1 MIDVDAVVSDERW
14 EALGDAEEL
23 ARRAVDAVVAV
34 GALAASDEFE
44 VTVAFTDDKSV
55 QALNRQWRGKDQ
67 PTNVLSFP
75 APATGAP
82 GPRFLGDVVL
92 AFETVSREAADE
104 RKPLGDHVL
113 HLLVHGILHL
123 RGYAHETDEEAAAME
138 SLEVKALAAL
148 GVADPYRDAAA

>member
-1 MIDVDAVVSDERW
+1 VIEVDTVVSDERW
-14 EALGDAEEL
+14 EVLGDAEEL

-34 GALAASDEFE
+34 GALAASEEFE
-44 VTVAFTDDKSV
+44 VTVAFVGDESV

-75 APATGAP
+75 APATGTP

-92 AFETVSREAADE
+92 AFETVSREAAEE
-104 RKPLGDHVL
+104 RKPVADHVL

-138 SLEVKALAAL
+138 SLEVEALAAL